1 MYLALKTIKGE
12 TRYYIRESYKDGDCL
27 RSRDL
32 FDLGADPA
40 GYIIYPG
47 GKAFYIDETVDDKLR
62 TLCKGRKD
70 YSVEDLDD
78 IFWCFLKPEIR
89 VALESHRHLGRN
101 SRRTGKGKEGNRQ
114 NEFHIFDKRRVH
126 YLKFG
131 QMDQGRIGR
140 VTPNMF
146 NKLINKSRDELEQ
159 YFMEMERALDRSEF
173 KAYVYVIFD
182 LQKYFTELIAKSMP
196 QGLNQNKVDQ
206 YFLEEICRLNSDRDF
221 WSGMDTEGNLH
232 EYMIR
237 YVIMFFDS
245 EYGRSSFLD
254 DYIRDYMDSKR
265 RYVPPHRST
274 SVILDEASTIFG
286 VKKDVLKKM
295 SKKALTRI
303 YRQMAQ
309 KLHPDKGGE
318 KEKFVKLSEAYNEL
332 LKSKSS

>member
-1 MYLALKTIKGE
+1 MYLAIKRNKGE
-12 TRYYIRESYKDGDCL
+12 TRYYIRESYKDGNCL

-32 FDLGADPA
+32 FDLGTDPA

-47 GKAFYIDETVDDKLR
+47 GKAFYIDETVDDRLR
-62 TLCKGRKD
+62 TLSQD

-89 VALESHRHLGRN
+89 MALEPYRHKGRIL
-101 SRRTGKGKEGNRQ
+101 RKRTNKKKEEKQQ
-114 NEFHIFDKRRVH
+114 NEFHIFDKRRIH

-131 QMDQGRIGR
+131 QIDQGRIGR
-140 VTPNMF
+140 ITPKMF
-146 NKLINKSRDELEQ
+146 NNLINKSRDELEQ
-159 YFMEMERALDRSEF
+159 YFMEMERDLDRSEF
-173 KAYVYVIFD
+173 KTYVYVSFD
-182 LQKYFTELIAKSMP
+182 LQKYFTELVAKLMP

-232 EYMIR
+232 EYLIR

-245 EYGRSSFLD
+245 EYGRSFFLD

-265 RYVPPHRST
+265 RYVSPRRST
-274 SVILDEASTIFG
+274 SVVLDEASTIFG
-286 VKKDVLKKM
+286 VKKDVLRKMNKKD
-295 SKKALTRI
+295 LTRI

-318 KEKFVKLSEAYNEL
+318 KGKFVKLSEAYNEL
-332 LKSKSS
+332 LKSKTS